1 MSDGFKTFITAP
13 ERDRL
18 DIFLAASRRLGAAL
32 PNVEKDFWVCWTLN
46 VLYHGLPSGSPRLLF
61 KGGTSLSKAH
71 DLIRRF
77 SEDIDITVF
86 REDLKQ
92 AGSIEDME
100 KLSGKKRKA
109 KLDAIR
115 DPAALGLRGH
125 CVKLLPHRLRDSSLP
140 VVASSLTRTIGMA
153 RPCSFGIQRQLH
165 PNQATYDRPY
175 ELNAARSRRLTHTA
189 TSSFDPTSPK
199 MHLS

>member
-32 PNVEKDFWVCWTLN
+32 PNIEKDFWVSWTLN
-46 VLYHGLPSGSPRLLF
+46 ILYHGLPSGSPRLLF

-86 REDLKQ
+86 REDLNQ
-92 AGSIEDME
+92 AASIEEME
-100 KLSGKKRKA
+100 KLSGKKRRA

-115 DPAALGLRGH
+115 DACHAWVTGPLRENLATQIQEDGYALDSGSPNSLWFGLPGCRADDPFVRGGINRQG
-125 CVKLLPHRLRDSSLP
+125 LLRQAEEEF
-140 VVASSLTRTIGMA
+140 ASA
-153 RPCSFGIQRQLH
+153 F
-165 PNQATYDRPY
+165 
-175 ELNAARSRRLTHTA
+175 
-189 TSSFDPTSPK
+189 
-199 MHLS
+199 